1 MTKHDLDKF
10 HGITVAQLLPD
21 GNLSFGQVKNSL
33 SGTSLSGNWIFSQ
46 DDSDAVSSVC
56 RSHIVV
62 STEAT
67 LRQIEKVSSQS
78 IFHGDFAALV
88 ASIQT
93 EENKLRSD
101 WEKHLLD
108 NPKKAKT
115 LVEPNWAN
123 WKNEL
128 NIEDPVASL
137 IKSGRSAHPDS
148 TPDDMKSL
156 IALARM
162 VRHVIEIWRDVE
174 DGRFSRKFLSISKED
189 PRLWPSSWTISK
201 RGSK

>member
-1 MTKHDLDKF
+1 MTSLALDDF
-10 HGITVAQLLPD
+10 HGITVAQLLLD
-21 GNLSFGQVKNSL
+21 GTLAFGQVKNSL
-33 SGTSLSGNWIFSQ
+33 SGSSLSGNWVFSQ
-46 DDSDAVSSVC
+46 DDSDAISSVC

-67 LRQIEKVSSQS
+67 LRQIEKASSQR
-78 IFHGDFAALV
+78 IFHGNFGALT

-93 EENKLRSD
+93 EENKLKIE
-101 WEKHLLD
+101 WEKHLLE

-123 WKNEL
+123 WNNEL
-128 NIEDPVASL
+128 NIEDPVTSL
-137 IKSGRSAHPDS
+137 IKSGRSAHPES

-162 VRHVIEIWRDVE
+162 VRHVIDLWRETE
-174 DGRFSRKFLSISKED
+174 DSRFSRKFLSISEED
-189 PRLWPSSWTISK
+189 PRLWPPSWTISQG
-201 RGSK
+201 GSK